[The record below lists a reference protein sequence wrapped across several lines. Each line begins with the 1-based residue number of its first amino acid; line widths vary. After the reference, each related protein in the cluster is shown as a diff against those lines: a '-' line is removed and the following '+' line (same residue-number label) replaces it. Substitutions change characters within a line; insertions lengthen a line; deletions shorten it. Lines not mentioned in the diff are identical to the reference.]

1 MSKREEK
8 KETGEDVELE
18 SAETLL
24 SRLRR
29 QYRMMERNRRQ
40 YRDEATVLLG
50 RQRTKSVLN
59 QWKHLCCRVDKL
71 NPATARVC
79 SRHFKVADY
88 NQKYI
93 LTKQLLNKSPQATRS
108 LKEDAVPSLFLP
120 NQGED
125 SELAPDSYEA
135 PTQTSAVGE
144 TLLTPR
150 ELETTKEGSSASSG
164 GHNLAVCWSCCG
176 FLHSG
181 NNKVYALQQQLS
193 EVSLRLEKI
202 AEIERQLKLNLE
214 ELQAEEGS
222 LEQRL
227 MVLVGENNDIKKK
240 LLKQSLDNDI
250 LLKENTEYKNLIS
263 KYNLEKA
270 KQSYANKPITAFHE
284 EVEKHMRDILSPFF
298 SDTQISFFLTGES
311 VRKWSDEDIAQA
323 LTLKSVIS
331 PNGYHYLREQLKLPM
346 PSVSTLQRKILRDLQ
361 KEKDDLESHL
371 SAMATVQNETKDHRT
386 IHTLSATLD
395 RQSDYQEQIE
405 QEKDKIRELDTNITV
420 AEKKLRESRRRV
432 PSARQLESRRLAA
445 LNATKALQN
454 RIQQATV
461 RLNAVLADNR
471 VLRTNLENLLKQR
484 DKFLLQAQRLEKQ
497 LQATT
502 KKKSDIMDQVT
513 KAYSERDEAQ
523 TKMRALKERAERD
536 AQQYSHELKKLQR
549 AVDHQNHLR
558 AFVATISAGEEDET
572 AQRRPEG
579 EGGEPRGPEQTL
591 ATYRASVSHLREM
604 SGEES
609 VEALVTNYL
618 QAENDNYTLFTYI
631 SDLNNEVTSL
641 SSEVRRLSQMIED
654 TKGRSEEQGRE
665 SQRTVSKLES
675 EVESA
680 EVALEVLEGELKIA
694 EDTLTEMKTATHE
707 LFEMLQCD
715 PQPIIAIVGGGE
727 ITSGSVSVYLSVV
740 EQRIHEL
747 LQLHQFMLSE
757 DLPPHLA
764 SLAEVE
770 GHDEANEGRSSSAS
784 SAKVVVP
791 LGKPQL
797 THTPHTNDEESPN
810 GNPFTHGD
818 LLANM
823 RKCIPDSP
831 DD

>member
-50 RQRTKSVLN
+50 RQR
-59 QWKHLCCRVDKL
+59 
-71 NPATARVC
+71 
-79 SRHFKVADY
+79 
-88 NQKYI
+88 
-93 LTKQLLNKSPQATRS
+93 
-108 LKEDAVPSLFLP
+108 
-120 NQGED
+120 
-125 SELAPDSYEA
+125 
-135 PTQTSAVGE
+135 
-144 TLLTPR
+144 
-150 ELETTKEGSSASSG
+150 
-164 GHNLAVCWSCCG
+164 
-176 FLHSG
+176 
-181 NNKVYALQQQLS
+181 
-193 EVSLRLEKI
+193 
-202 AEIERQLKLNLE
+202 
-214 ELQAEEGS
+214 
-222 LEQRL
+222 
-227 MVLVGENNDIKKK
+227 
-240 LLKQSLDNDI
+240 
-250 LLKENTEYKNLIS
+250 
-263 KYNLEKA
+263 
-270 KQSYANKPITAFHE
+270 
-284 EVEKHMRDILSPFF
+284 
-298 SDTQISFFLTGES
+298 
-311 VRKWSDEDIAQA
+311 
-323 LTLKSVIS
+323 
-331 PNGYHYLREQLKLPM
+331 
-346 PSVSTLQRKILRDLQ
+346 KILRDLQ

-371 SAMATVQNETKDHRT
+371 SAMATVQNETKNHRT

-405 QEKDKIRELDTNITV
+405 QEKDKIREVDANITV

-558 AFVATISAGEEDET
+558 AFVATISAGEEDEDCT
-572 AQRRPEG
+572 EEARGAREENHG
-579 EGGEPRGPEQTL
+579 GPEQTL

-641 SSEVRRLSQMIED
+641 SAEVRRLSQMIED
-654 TKGRSEEQGRE
+654 TRGRSEEQGRE

-680 EVALEVLEGELKIA
+680 EAALEVLEGELRTA
-694 EDTLTEMKTATHE
+694 EDTLTEMKTATQE

-770 GHDEANEGRSSSAS
+770 GHEEANEGRSSSAS

-823 RKCIPDSP
+823 RKFIPDSP